1 MNLNF
6 FEVKIGIYHIQNFYN
21 IVSKTINMAENI
33 YHLESKRVE
42 NSVFS
47 QEIGEESGIFTK
59 NGEVEI
65 LVFSQIVRF
74 RWRKWS
80 KIDGTVP
87 YVTNI
92 LSQNKVNEPVTMIRL
107 NSGIFRIFELSE

>member
-1 MNLNF
+1 MNSLNFKYEFKF

-21 IVSKTINMAENI
+21 IVSNKINMAENI

-47 QEIGEESGIFTK
+47 QKSAV
-59 NGEVEI
+59 VEI

-80 KIDGTVP
+80 KIEVEKTV
-87 YVTNI
+87 
-92 LSQNKVNEPVTMIRL
+92 
-107 NSGIFRIFELSE
+107 